1 MTITGLPAFD
11 ETVHLTNSWLKDVM
25 ERLGTEDR
33 QYAYLALRAT
43 LHALRDRIPRDSAA
57 HLASQ
62 LPMLVRGFYYE
73 GWKPSATPTP
83 ERQKDAFLAHV
94 GEAFKR
100 DPNADPEAMAR
111 SVFAVLAERLTE
123 GEVRKIVQL
132 LPSEIR
138 ELWPGNG
145 ASEDS

>member
-1 MTITGLPAFD
+1 MSLTGLPVFD
-11 ETVHLTNSWLKDVM
+11 ETVQLTNSWLKDVM
-25 ERLGTEDR
+25 WRLGTEDR

-62 LPMLVRGFYYE
+62 LPMLVRGFYYD

-83 ERQKDAFLAHV
+83 ERMKDEFLAHV
-94 GEAFKR
+94 GEAFQR
-100 DPNADPEAMAR
+100 DPKADPEAMAR

-123 GEVRKIVQL
+123 GEVRKIVNL
-132 LPSEIR
+132 LPRDIR
-138 ELWPGNG
+138 ELWPESV
-145 ASEDS
+145 ATHR